1 MSSEIEERHH
11 SADRHIPNFT
21 YRVLS
26 MHDNPILP
34 IFHNPERLLAA
45 PRLEVDQRICEKSF
59 EAGRSR
65 GKIIKTRGSERE

>member
-21 YRVLS
+21 YRIISL
-26 MHDNPILP
+26 MHDTPILP
-34 IFHNPERLLAA
+34 IFRNPDRLLAA
-45 PRLEVDQRICEKSF
+45 PRLEVDQRIREKSS

-65 GKIIKTRGSERE
+65 GKS